1 MTTGQVEKKKM
12 KDQAWKNFE
21 RRVAKVTGG
30 ERIPIIGRQQLD
42 IRHPYLGIECKHR
55 KSIPK
60 WLFTDAWNQAVQG
73 SKENNLIPTI
83 VVGERGTTDTFA
95 IVKLEALVEL
105 LAMAVDDDYTP
116 SKDALIL

>member
-1 MTTGQVEKKKM
+1 M

-95 IVKLEALVEL
+95 IVKLETLVEL
-105 LAMAVDDDYTP
+105 LAMAVDEDYTP

>member
-1 MTTGQVEKKKM
+1 MTITGPPEKKM

-30 ERIPIIGRQQLD
+30 VRIPIIGRQQLD

-73 SKENNLIPTI
+73 SKENDLIPTI

-105 LAMAVDDDYTP
+105 LAMAVDEDYTP
-116 SKDALIL
+116 SKDAFIL

>member
-1 MTTGQVEKKKM
+1 MTTGPVEKKM

-73 SKENNLIPTI
+73 SQGEDLITTV
-83 VVGERGTTDTFA
+83 VVGERGTTQTFA
-95 IVKLEALVEL
+95 IIKLESLVEL
-105 LAMAVDDDYTP
+105 LAMALDEDHVVDRN
-116 SKDALIL
+116 ALIL

>member
-1 MTTGQVEKKKM
+1 MMEKKKM

-73 SKENNLIPTI
+73 SKENNIIWTGPGRHNFSVFLDQRP
-83 VVGERGTTDTFA
+83 GCPDDERPFSRRRR
-95 IVKLEALVEL
+95 LR
-105 LAMAVDDDYTP
+105 
-116 SKDALIL
+116 S

>member
-1 MTTGQVEKKKM
+1 MTTGPVEKKKM